1 MKKYGKF
8 AALIVVV
15 IGTLVWL
22 ATAEMKENQTYYKTI
37 TELGQMGDR
46 GLRRAHP
53 RWRRRGSRVDSAR
66 RQPGASSS
74 WCRTPPN

>member
-15 IGTLVWL
+15 VGTLVWL
-22 ATAEMKENQTYYKTI
+22 ATSGMKETKTYYKTV

-46 GLRRAHP
+46 AYGE
-53 RWRRRGSRVDSAR
+53 
-66 RQPGASSS
+66 RQAGRMP
-74 WCRTPPN
+74 